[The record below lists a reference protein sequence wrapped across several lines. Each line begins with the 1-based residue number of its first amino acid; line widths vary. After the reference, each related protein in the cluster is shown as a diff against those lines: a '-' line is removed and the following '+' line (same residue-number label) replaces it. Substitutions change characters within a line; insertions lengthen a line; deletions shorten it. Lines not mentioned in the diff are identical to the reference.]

1 MNPLTWQERLSI
13 PFPSIDEEHKML
25 FDLINEFYQ
34 SLTTHN
40 RTEQILNL
48 FTQLR
53 SYAQLHFENEETLM
67 LKHKYPRLDI
77 HQVEHQLFIEKIDEF
92 EKQYKNGRLFLTFE
106 MTNYLKEWITH
117 HVDIIDRDY
126 SNFITNSTATE

>member
-67 LKHKYPRLDI
+67 LIHKYPRLDI

-92 EKQYKNGRLFLTFE
+92 EKRYKNGRLF
-106 MTNYLKEWITH
+106 
-117 HVDIIDRDY
+117 
-126 SNFITNSTATE
+126 